1 MPSISLRAPF
11 DGCAI
16 QLDEPHPLPP
26 NSRLLVTVLEPAEK
40 PLQPWSE
47 LARAGLAAAYGDEE
61 PDYSP
66 EDLKN
71 P

>member
-1 MPSISLRAPF
+1 MPSISLRAHF

-16 QLDEPHPLPP
+16 QLDEPYPLPP
-26 NSRLLVTVLEPAEK
+26 NSRLLVTVLEPAEE
-40 PLQPWSE
+40 PLQAWSE